1 VFRPSD
7 GDATFMA
14 PVNGAM
20 NFPAGHL
27 LDKPWLAVDNFA
39 GPGQG
44 NLYLAFTDVEDDICF
59 TRSTDGVATWP
70 RRRQQDGRG
79 RPGGYHRRLGHAFR
93 VFLGER
99 PNAAVSSPSRTTP
112 GSSGAGSRARG

>member
-1 VFRPSD
+1 VFRSSD

-27 LDKPWLAVDNFA
+27 LDEPWLAVDNFA

-59 TRSTDGVATWP
+59 TRSTDGGATWAPTPATGWP
-70 RRRQQDGRG
+70 R
-79 RPGGYHRRLGHAFR
+79 P
-93 VFLGER
+93 
-99 PNAAVSSPSRTTP
+99 
-112 GSSGAGSRARG
+112 ARGIPSPPGARFSSFSRRAPERVGVIA